1 MVWRRRFIAALTF
14 LAGLYFL
21 LEFILPPTVPGR
33 TRRGVFL
40 EQSPTVVALASPDG
54 DRIDVEVGP
63 SVEFSMV
70 VRDPTGKLQAKAQ
83 RTREVSVGE
92 TLNVRTRTFVFGS
105 FRVGSFWDDKGGIV
119 ALRPGERVYSGDS
132 GDLPVE
138 PRLIAPGTALKAE
151 VRRAKVV
158 EIRWGSVTLLDGP
171 SGDPR
176 SRKTVPL
183 GPNIAVLR
191 ERRKGTPDEI
201 EAYDARVG
209 DLLAVGHTT
218 FLRDQR
224 DTAAQFNSVLGT
236 LALGMGLLSLGMVN
250 GRRLRKRGEDRW
262 VALAFFVAVVLGV
275 IAGVYKYYDP
285 NTAERSFS
293 DAIVFQL
300 LGPVGSTIFSLL
312 AFYLA
317 SASYRAFRIR
327 SAEAG
332 LMMATALIV
341 MLGQTP
347 FGMYLTGWI
356 GEQFKALWLPNI
368 AGWVLRVPNSA
379 VVRGLIF
386 GTMLG
391 GIGTALRYWLNLE
404 KGSAVGGGD

>member
-21 LEFILPPTVPGR
+21 LEFILPPTVPGS
-33 TRRGVFL
+33 THRGVFL
-40 EQSPTVVALASPDG
+40 EQLPTVLALATADG
-54 DRIDVEVGP
+54 ERLEVEVGP
-63 SVEFSMV
+63 GVELSMM
-70 VRDPTGKLQAKAQ
+70 VRDPTGKLQAKVQ

-92 TLNVRTRTFVFGS
+92 TLSVRTRTFAFGS
-105 FRVGSFWDDKGGIV
+105 FRNGTFLDDKGGAV
-119 ALRPGERVYSGDS
+119 ALRPGERVYSDDS
-132 GDLPVE
+132 GDRPADPAQL
-138 PRLIAPGTALKAE
+138 APGTPLRVEARGA
-151 VRRAKVV
+151 RVV
-158 EIRWGSVTLLDGP
+158 GIRWGSLTLLDGP
-171 SGDPR
+171 AGEAR
-176 SRKTVPL
+176 SRRTVAL
-183 GPNIAVLR
+183 APNIAVLR
-191 ERRKGTPDEI
+191 EKRKGTPDEI
-201 EAYDARVG
+201 EPYEARVG

-250 GRRLRKRGEDRW
+250 GRKLRKRGEDRW
-262 VALAFFVAVVLGV
+262 VAVAFFVAVVLGV
-275 IAGVYKYYDP
+275 VAGVYKYYDP
-285 NTAERSFS
+285 NTSERSFS
-293 DAIVFQL
+293 DAIVFKL
-300 LGPVGSTIFSLL
+300 IGPVGSTIFSLL

-347 FGMYLTGWI
+347 FGMYLTGWL
-356 GEQFKALWLPNI
+356 GEQLKALWLPNI

-404 KGSAVGGGD
+404 KGSAMGGGD

>member
-21 LEFILPPTVPGR
+21 LEFTLPPTVPGS
-33 TRRGVFL
+33 THRGVFL
-40 EQSPTVVALASPDG
+40 EQSPTVLTLATVDG
-54 DRIDVEVGP
+54 DRLDVEAGP
-63 SVEFSMV
+63 GVELSMM
-70 VRDPTGKLQAKAQ
+70 VRDPTGKLQTKVQ

-92 TLNVRTRTFVFGS
+92 TLNVRTRTFNFSSFRGGS
-105 FRVGSFWDDKGGIV
+105 FLDDRGAV
-119 ALRPGERVYSGDS
+119 VSLRPGERVYSDDS
-132 GDLPVE
+132 GDRPADPAELD
-138 PRLIAPGTALKAE
+138 PGTTLRVE

-158 EIRWGSVTLLDGP
+158 AIRWGSVTVLDGP
-171 SGDPR
+171 SSNGQA
-176 SRKTVPL
+176 RKTIPL

-191 ERRKGTPDEI
+191 EKRKGTPDEI
-201 EAYDARVG
+201 EPFEARVG

-262 VALAFFVAVVLGV
+262 VALAFFGAVVLGV
-275 IAGVYKYYDP
+275 VAGVYKYYDP

-293 DAIVFQL
+293 DAIVFRL

-327 SAEAG
+327 SAEAA

-404 KGSAVGGGD
+404 KGSAMGGGD